1 MEIRFNVSGAE
12 RKKLVDAISC
22 IVGSDAVYKKAPTFA
37 YVVGDYIIDKTG
49 TLECEESAVP
59 SAVNHLL
66 SELTAQG
73 FVGEIIADENAPADD
88 KPNEPATVIP
98 PDRLSIEIPIEGFTE
113 AALDNLEKLVASKT
127 TLIRKSLGADSLEIK
142 RTDGRLCFPWFPV
155 DSSSGE
161 VGAYTQFVTA
171 LCNMA
176 KTQKRVIATEKPA
189 ESEKFAF
196 RCFLLRLGFI
206 GSDYAVARKILLAK
220 LPGSGSFKS
229 GSRKQPGTTSFEED
243 TINE

>member
-1 MEIRFNVSGAE
+1 MEIRFNVSGAK
-12 RKKLVDAISC
+12 RKELVIAISS

-37 YVVGDYIIDKTG
+37 YAVNNYVIDKAG
-49 TLECEESAVP
+49 TLVCDESVDTGDI
-59 SAVNHLL
+59 HRLL

-73 FVGEIIADENAPADD
+73 FVGEIIADKNSSADD
-88 KPNEPATVIP
+88 VTEATGTNKSF
-98 PDRLSIEIPIEGFTE
+98 DRLSIEMPLEGFTE
-113 AALDNLEKLVASKT
+113 AALDNLEKLVASKA
-127 TLIRKSLGADSLEIK
+127 TLIRKSLGADSLEIE
-142 RTDGRLCFPWFPV
+142 RTDDRLCFPWFSA

-161 VGAYTQFVTA
+161 IGAYTQFVMA
-171 LCNMA
+171 LCSMA

-206 GSDYAVARKILLAK
+206 GSDYAIARKILLAK
-220 LPGSGSFKS
+220 LPGSGAFKS
-229 GSRKQPGTTSFEED
+229 GARKQPGTASFKED